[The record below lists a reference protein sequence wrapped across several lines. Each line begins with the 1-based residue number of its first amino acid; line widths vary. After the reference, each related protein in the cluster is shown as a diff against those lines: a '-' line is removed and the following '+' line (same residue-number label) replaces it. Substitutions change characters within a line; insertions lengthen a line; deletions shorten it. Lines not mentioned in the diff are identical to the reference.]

1 MAKSNLRIP
10 VSETWYNLLKDGK
23 AKLVYKEVLPDW
35 TRLFTNCNEHEKDPM
50 VLYNNLRDCETVTLY
65 VPILKKEITFDVD
78 YYDICSGK
86 QLGFI
91 DGKHYFVVFLK

>member
-10 VSETWYNLLKDGK
+10 VSGAWYRFLKEGK
-23 AKLVYKEVLPDW
+23 VKLVYKEVEPEW
-35 TRLFTNCNEHEKDPM
+35 VKLFTTCDEDEKDPM
-50 VLYNNLRDCETVTLY
+50 ALYNNLRDYETVTLY
-65 VPILKKEITFDVD
+65 VPVMGNKITFGVD

-86 QLGFI
+86 QLGL